1 MVACCS
7 HCSRRK
13 IHLTE
18 ISLPIFTSLAD
29 NRDQLSAIGIT
40 STYIEAEIVP
50 VEESDDDEE
59 D

>member
-7 HCSRRK
+7 HCNRRK

-18 ISLPIFTSLAD
+18 ISLPIFTSLA
-29 NRDQLSAIGIT
+29 AIGIT

-50 VEESDDDEE
+50 VVESDDDEGE